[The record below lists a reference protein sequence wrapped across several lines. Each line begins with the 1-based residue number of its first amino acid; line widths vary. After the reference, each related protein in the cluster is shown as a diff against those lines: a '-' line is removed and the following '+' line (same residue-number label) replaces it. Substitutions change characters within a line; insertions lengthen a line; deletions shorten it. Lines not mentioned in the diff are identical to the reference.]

1 MGPGAGADVVLG
13 LRDFFRRC
21 ATPPVVSQEA
31 IHGVGRSGA
40 EFDRGS
46 LGGRR
51 AGLGSMMQHD
61 DGRDFGLQFT
71 TGKRATDMNGAQ
83 ERRRRPLCPS
93 RSGRGRDSISDGAAR
108 WAGMELGGVAAFG
121 CEPVSWRGRAQE
133 CVEGSLLIAR
143 K

>member
-1 MGPGAGADVVLG
+1 MPLHGSGGRGGCGSGAA
-13 LRDFFRRC
+13 RFFSAMRH
-21 ATPPVVSQEA
+21 TTGSQS
-31 IHGVGRSGA
+31 GGDSWSGA

-51 AGLGSMMQHD
+51 AGLSSMMQHD

-108 WAGMELGGVAAFG
+108 WAGMELGGVAVFG

-133 CVEGSLLIAR
+133 CVEGSL
-143 K
+143 